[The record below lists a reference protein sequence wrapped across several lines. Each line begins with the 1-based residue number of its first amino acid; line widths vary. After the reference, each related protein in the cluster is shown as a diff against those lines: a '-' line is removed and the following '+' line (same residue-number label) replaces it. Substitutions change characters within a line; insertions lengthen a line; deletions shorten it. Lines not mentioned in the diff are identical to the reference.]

1 MMKDRMMVQIESK
14 TTRNEET
21 KGKGDGRE
29 RETQR
34 RGVDVARS
42 HTRAEENS
50 LSVKTEK
57 PLIQIPISPGRL
69 VPGSAALEKVERGTI
84 IGQKR
89 KITGAVGT

>member
-1 MMKDRMMVQIESK
+1 MMVQIEFK
-14 TTRNEET
+14 DDEKRGNRR
-21 KGKGDGRE
+21 GKGRE

-34 RGVDVARS
+34 RGWTLLACL

-69 VPGSAALEKVERGTI
+69 VALSLAER
-84 IGQKR
+84 R
-89 KITGAVGT
+89 